1 MSLFYN
7 SRNYYSL
14 VILYGSMFNLC
25 KTFNLYSSNVPQNLI
40 KAHIEL
46 TFMRTLNSKLM
57 YLGFVI
63 AGLIGMS
70 TYGIGD
76 TNTQVMAQ
84 GMNMSESVGGGGGNV
99 TGGTVVR
106 DSAAVPLEGLSLPGG
121 QFIHLYDST
130 PYKIMNGHI
139 AVNVPCAEN
148 STASIQV
155 LVGQAPNFAPAEL
168 ENVPQLS
175 TPGTMCLYHVDIPPQ
190 GKTVTDIAII
200 NPPGG
205 SDIDFLAGST
215 VVIGVNEISPL

>member
-1 MSLFYN
+1 MRILN
-7 SRNYYSL
+7 SRLMYIAL
-14 VILYGSMFNLC
+14 VI
-25 KTFNLYSSNVPQNLI
+25 T
-40 KAHIEL
+40 
-46 TFMRTLNSKLM
+46 
-57 YLGFVI
+57 
-63 AGLIGMS
+63 GLVGLS
-70 TYGIGD
+70 TYEIGD
-76 TNTQVMAQ
+76 TNTQAKAQ
-84 GMNMSESVGGGGGNV
+84 GMNMSESAGGGAENV
-99 TGGTVVR
+99 TGMTVVR
-106 DSAAVPLEGLSLPGG
+106 DTVSVPLEGLTLPGG

-139 AVNVPCAEN
+139 AVNVPCADN

-155 LVGQAPNFAPAEL
+155 LVGQAPNFTAAEL

-190 GKTVTDIAII
+190 GRTVTDVAII